1 MAITGLL
8 FHFIQVN
15 RRNYV
20 HIEKIQDSIAT
31 RDLIFEN
38 DYTNTIDVC
47 FDDSELLSHTNF
59 SFVKID
65 SKYDCKIF
73 LFGKE
78 DNKGELFGLLIQSL
92 LELGYWQ
99 KLKMSGMIFITFHFM
114 RNLKQLERYVIYIAV
129 KISFK

>member
-1 MAITGLL
+1 MYILK
-8 FHFIQVN
+8 
-15 RRNYV
+15 
-20 HIEKIQDSIAT
+20 KIQDSIAT

-78 DNKGELFGLLIQSL
+78 DNKGELFWVIDTELIGTRLLTKIKNVRNDIYYIPFHEKFEAIREIRYLYSRKDIIQIG
-92 LELGYWQ
+92 EV
-99 KLKMSGMIFITFHFM
+99 IHPDFI
-114 RNLKQLERYVIYIAV
+114 
-129 KISFK
+129 

>member
-1 MAITGLL
+1 MK
-8 FHFIQVN
+8 
-15 RRNYV
+15 
-20 HIEKIQDSIAT
+20 KIQDSIAT

-38 DYTNTIDVC
+38 DYKNTIDIC

-78 DNKGELFGLLIQSL
+78 DNVLPPKSWTRHIS
-92 LELGYWQ
+92 
-99 KLKMSGMIFITFHFM
+99 
-114 RNLKQLERYVIYIAV
+114 ERI
-129 KISFK
+129 